1 MSRTEQQLIDACAV
15 LDALRP
21 TPNSSDPGTPFGAAW
36 AIARSRAEKAAEA
49 YTADPDAK

>member
-1 MSRTEQQLIDACAV
+1 MSLTEQKLIDACAV

-21 TPNSSDPGTPFGAAW
+21 NAGDIDKAGSFTEAW
-36 AIARSRAEKAAEA
+36 KLAQSRAEKAAEA